1 MGKIIATLVLALLSC
16 SGCSA
21 QRLAE
26 WLNQNKTQ
34 KEYLIEQVAHLKLYL
49 ELTQKGYQLAKQ
61 GLTMIGDIK
70 RGELGLHKNRF
81 DSLLIVSGQ
90 VGSHPGLIELT
101 KMHGRINQI
110 CAQLTG
116 QLAGE
121 QVLSRQQ
128 LDYIDQVLGVVYDDC
143 QGIIYG
149 MFAVIRSGN
158 LSMSDQGRIKRID
171 ALLARMQDNYLFT
184 ESFAEQARLLASE
197 VAKEK
202 TEIENSRVLHGIK

>member
-16 SGCSA
+16 SGCCA

-70 RGELGLHKNRF
+70 RGELALHKNRF

-90 VGSHPGLIELT
+90 VGSHPGLVELT

-116 QLAGE
+116 QLASE
-121 QVLSRQQ
+121 QVLTQQQ